1 MEHLPAAP
9 PDPAPPAD
17 AEEAAG
23 RLRALFAECER
34 SARRYFLRAEAD
46 GLDFDM
52 RCAYAGVADR
62 MVRAAAIV
70 AAQMGRSNGETV
82 HRIIVER
89 A

>member
-1 MEHLPAAP
+1 MKQVPP
-9 PDPAPPAD
+9 PDPTPPAD
-17 AEEAAG
+17 AAEAAD

-34 SARRYFLRAEAD
+34 SARRYFARAEAD

-52 RCAYAGVADR
+52 RCAFAGVANR

-70 AAQMGRSNGETV
+70 AVQMARTNGETV